1 MTVSPGRAELLSP
14 DAYRAAAERSGAAA
28 ARGTETSVRQPTATS
43 TVKKYRTVARRTA
56 EPPPIQSPICA
67 GAAVLAGEFTTSE
80 VCQ

>member
-43 TVKKYRTVARRTA
+43 TVKKYRTVA
-56 EPPPIQSPICA
+56 
-67 GAAVLAGEFTTSE
+67 
-80 VCQ
+80 